1 LTSLYSRK
9 SIPLTDSKQRIL
21 VCMLDGPDDPGY
33 KKAVSEM
40 TESILQAGEA
50 ANWTRS
56 ERRHRRGDFPALAR
70 GISYGK
76 GQREPMRLVGERQV
90 MMDSLLNQECFR
102 RVAGFQSSAFATWY
116 PKNHAEHLRLNAELH
131 EKLPHLKRN
140 FENSVYLG
148 MTVNFGPST
157 WTHIHTDSK
166 NDVRIPCAIT
176 TGGRFNHKAGG
187 HLILWDFKLI
197 LEFPPGATILLPSAL
212 IRHSNLP
219 VAAGET
225 RISVTQYSAGGVR
238 RWLEYG
244 GRTEDEFRQQDPE
257 GFARAWAKRREN
269 YKEGMDLFCT
279 LEQLKSRT
287 V

>member
-1 LTSLYSRK
+1 
-9 SIPLTDSKQRIL
+9 
-21 VCMLDGPDDPGY
+21 MLDGPDDPGY

-50 ANWTRS
+50 ANWTRR

-90 MMDSLLNQECFR
+90 MMDSLLNQDCFR

-116 PKNHAEHLRLNAELH
+116 PKNHAEHLRLNAELD
-131 EKLPHLKRN
+131 EKLPHLRRN

-269 YKEGMDLFCT
+269 YKEGMGLFCT
-279 LEQLKSRT
+279 LEQLKSRA

>member
-1 LTSLYSRK
+1 
-9 SIPLTDSKQRIL
+9 PLTDSEQRVM

-33 KKAVSEM
+33 EKAVSEM
-40 TESILQAGEA
+40 TESILKAGEA
-50 ANWTRS
+50 TNWARS
-56 ERRHRRGDFPALAR
+56 EKKHKRGDFPALAR

-76 GQREPMRLVGERQV
+76 GQREPMRLVGERQL
-90 MMDSLLNQECFR
+90 MMDGLLKQDCFR

-116 PKNHAEHLRLNAELH
+116 PRNYAEHLHLNAEL
-131 EKLPHLKRN
+131 EQKLPHLKRN
-140 FENSVYLG
+140 FNNSVYLC

-176 TGGRFNHKAGG
+176 TGGTFNHKAGG

-219 VAAGET
+219 VAVGET
-225 RISVTQYSAGGVR
+225 RISVTQYTAGGVR
-238 RWLEYG
+238 QWLEYG
-244 GRTEDEFRQQDPE
+244 GRTEDEFCMQDPE
-257 GFARAWAKRREN
+257 GFTRAWAKRREN
-269 YKEGMDLFCT
+269 YKEGISLFCT
-279 LEQLKSRT
+279 LEELNLHA